1 MLSRWRIPNVPVD
14 LGVKGELSVNVEPQY
29 TNSCTASSSWSAVL
43 TDGAAGRP
51 HPSSASFELCNSHC
65 VQLWSG
71 NQQTST
77 HVKFH
82 CGVCGSGVFDFI
94 NIRSYSC
101 CLFHRAPSRCFA
113 FLLSAEQRPERLPV
127 AGPHCVVHK
136 DVGGRINVH
145 THLQNPNSA

>member
-1 MLSRWRIPNVPVD
+1 MVPLDVLILHLRLLSCVIVIVFNF
-14 LGVKGELSVNVEPQY
+14 G
-29 TNSCTASSSWSAVL
+29 AVL

-82 CGVCGSGVFDFI
+82 YGVSGLGAFDYI
-94 NIRSYSC
+94 HIRSYSC
-101 CLFHRAPSRCFA
+101 CLFHRAPLRCFA

-127 AGPHCVVHK
+127 ARPHGVVHK
-136 DVGGRINVH
+136 DVEGGINVH